1 LAQVALPNFLSIAQR
16 RRGTPKPAV
25 RLGMDSARQESAI
38 TNHRKTFARRTD
50 GTRPLAKL
58 LVAGALGLASVAGAA
73 SARAQDGASPN
84 AAAAP
89 EADHYYAYDPAKAS
103 APSHHHRTFGM
114 SMDVGVPD
122 GAALGVVVRPRFDWL
137 RLGAS
142 ITHNGIAPGVRLGVT
157 IDPIAFP
164 IAPTLTIEGGH
175 YWAGTLP
182 MFQGSPSIGYDYANF
197 HLGIEVGNRASFRFF
212 LRGGAS
218 WVDMSGAQAQNTS
231 VTSTGIGNPSYT
243 GWLAPSA
250 KLGFALYF

>member
-1 LAQVALPNFLSIAQR
+1 
-16 RRGTPKPAV
+16 
-25 RLGMDSARQESAI
+25 MDRARQESAEMD
-38 TNHRKTFARRTD
+38 TSGALARRTA
-50 GTRPLAKL
+50 GTSTLAKM
-58 LVAGALGLASVAGAA
+58 LVASAVALASAA
-73 SARAQDGASPN
+73 CAAPAWAQDGASPN
-84 AAAAP
+84 AATVP

-103 APSHHHRTFGM
+103 APSRHHRTFGM

-122 GAALGVVVRPRFDWL
+122 GAALGVVMRPRFDWL
-137 RLGAS
+137 RLGAAV
-142 ITHNGIAPGVRLGVT
+142 THNGIAPGVRLGVT

-175 YWAGTLP
+175 SWAGTVP
-182 MFQGSPSIGYDYANF
+182 MLQGSPSIGYDYANF

-218 WVDMSGAQAQNTS
+218 WVDMSSAQAQNTG
-231 VTSTGIGNPSYT
+231 VAITGIGNPSYT

>member
-1 LAQVALPNFLSIAQR
+1 
-16 RRGTPKPAV
+16 
-25 RLGMDSARQESAI
+25 MDRARHESAETDTSGALALRI
-38 TNHRKTFARRTD
+38 DRTS
-50 GTRPLAKL
+50 TLAKI
-58 LVAGALGLASVAGAA
+58 LVASAVGLASAACVAPAW
-73 SARAQDGASPN
+73 AQDGASPN
-84 AAAAP
+84 AAAVP

-103 APSHHHRTFGM
+103 APSRHHRTFGM

-122 GAALGVVVRPRFDWL
+122 GAALGVVMRPRFDWL
-137 RLGAS
+137 RLGAAV
-142 ITHNGIAPGVRLGVT
+142 THNGIAPGVRLGVT

-175 YWAGTLP
+175 SWAGTVP
-182 MFQGSPSIGYDYANF
+182 MLQGSPSIGYDYANF

-218 WVDMSGAQAQNTS
+218 WVDMSSAQVLNARVAT
-231 VTSTGIGNPSYT
+231 TGIGNPSYT